1 MLNAPSQFGEPRR
14 AQTHMACKKCN
25 GHLRVIRSCREVT
38 VFCNTCGSRFRL
50 EEYTDYLDDIE
61 DFMGNVPCDR
71 V

>member
-1 MLNAPSQFGEPRR
+1 MLESPIRFAGRR
-14 AQTHMACKKCN
+14 QVETRLACKKCN
-25 GHLRVIRSCREVT
+25 GSLRVIRSCREVT
-38 VFCNTCGSRFRL
+38 MFCNRCGARTRL